1 MTFLQ
6 NHEPQSFNELIFHD
20 TAVEQ
25 VLREYADGHRTKHLI
40 LHGPKGSGKSCA
52 AQMILKS
59 RLPHNFPDATT
70 LPINGRTDR
79 NRKDWEIIWSNWNA
93 QISNGCRGYTH
104 LDEIDR
110 YNLKQLDMLD
120 EFLEH
125 DRLGTLVM
133 TTNHLENLDEW
144 FTDRCTL
151 VEVLRPTG
159 SDMVGRAHAILQAEG
174 YSYDRQEVG
183 SMLSGFQG
191 SLRKMVE
198 ALENYVLKHPPE
210 TTPASNGVQPNVTE
224 SVAAART
231 QQPARTQQLTVG
243 GKTV

>member
-1 MTFLQ
+1 MTFRQ
-6 NHEPQSFNELIFHD
+6 NHDPQSFNDLIFHD
-20 TAVEQ
+20 PAVEQ

-52 AQMILKS
+52 AQIILKS

-70 LPINGRTDR
+70 SPINGLTDR

-144 FTDRCTL
+144 ITDRCTL
-151 VEVLRPTG
+151 LEVLRPTG
-159 SDMVGRAHAILQAEG
+159 SDMIDRAHAILQAEG
-174 YSYDRQEVG
+174 YSYDRQQVG
-183 SMLSGFQG
+183 SLLSGFQG

-198 ALENYVLKHPPE
+198 ALENFVLKHPP
-210 TTPASNGVQPNVTE
+210 N
-224 SVAAART
+224 AAASSGVANSNT
-231 QQPARTQQLTVG
+231 PSCALTTTTLQPKKTQQLTVG
-243 GKTV
+243 GKVV